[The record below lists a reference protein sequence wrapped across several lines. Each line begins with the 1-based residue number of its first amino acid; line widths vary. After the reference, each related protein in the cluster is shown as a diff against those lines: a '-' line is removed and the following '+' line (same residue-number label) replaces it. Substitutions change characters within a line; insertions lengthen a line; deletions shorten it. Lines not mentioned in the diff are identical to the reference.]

1 MKINKIAII
10 TNFNITEKV
19 NAAMTVAAQLKQY
32 GVEVMTA
39 AYNRDKIERQR
50 HLKNKAELTYV
61 SQDALYSEADLL
73 IVMGGDG
80 SILEASRR
88 AAMRKIPILGIN
100 LGHLGYMAELEMDEL
115 DLLAGLF
122 DGRSFIEKRSMLSL
136 EIVDDTRTRISSF
149 ALNEIAITNG
159 SGVARIID
167 LELSEGGELITP
179 YRADGLI
186 VATPTGSTA
195 YSMSAG
201 GTICDPRLNCLCVT
215 PICPHSLTARPL
227 IFPDDAVLEVR
238 NTSTREKMLYITA
251 DGRINYE
258 FYRGNVA
265 RITRSSL
272 ETQLVRLKK
281 YSFYHKLRAK
291 MNRD

>member
-1 MKINKIAII
+1 MKKIAII
-10 TNFNITEKV
+10 TNFNIPEKV
-19 NAAMTVAAQLKQY
+19 QAAMTVAQKLKQY
-32 GVEVMTA
+32 GAEVMTA
-39 AYNRDKIERQR
+39 SYNRDKVDRQR
-50 HLKNKAELTYV
+50 HLKNKTELLYV
-61 SQDALYSEADLL
+61 SQDVLYAEAELL
-73 IVMGGDG
+73 VVMGGDG

-100 LGHLGYMAELEMDEL
+100 LGHLGYMAELEMEEL

-122 DGRSFIEKRSMLSL
+122 DGNYYIENRSMLSL
-136 EIVDDTRTRISSF
+136 EILDDARTRISSF
-149 ALNEIAITNG
+149 ALNEVAITNG
-159 SGVARIID
+159 SGIARVID
-167 LELSEGGELITP
+167 LELSEGGELITA

-215 PICPHSLTARPL
+215 PICPHSLATRPL
-227 IFPDDAVLEVR
+227 IFPDNAVLEVR
-238 NTSTREKMLYITA
+238 NTSVREKMLYITA

-258 FYRGNVA
+258 LYRGNVA
-265 RITRSSL
+265 RITRSSMV
-272 ETQLVRLKK
+272 TQLVRLKK

-291 MNRD
+291 MNHD

>member
-1 MKINKIAII
+1 MNKIAII
-10 TNFNITEKV
+10 TNFNIAEKV
-19 NAAMTVAAQLKQY
+19 NAAMQVASRLKEF
-32 GVEVMTA
+32 GATVMTA
-39 AYNRDKIERQR
+39 SYNRERIERQR
-50 HLKNKAELTYV
+50 YVKNKTDLLYVTQDELYAEAELLV
-61 SQDALYSEADLL
+61 
-73 IVMGGDG
+73 VMGGDG

-100 LGHLGYMAELEMDEL
+100 LGHLGYMAELEMEEL
-115 DLLAGLF
+115 DLLGRLF
-122 DGRSFIEKRSMLSL
+122 DGNYQIEKRSMLSL
-136 EIVDDTRTRISSF
+136 EILDDNRTRISSF
-149 ALNEIAITNG
+149 ALNEVAITNG
-159 SGVARIID
+159 SGIARIID
-167 LELSEGGELITP
+167 LELSERGALITP

-215 PICPHSLTARPL
+215 PICPHSLAARPL

-238 NTSTREKMLYITA
+238 NTSNREKMLTITA

-265 RITRSSL
+265 RITRSTM
-272 ETQLVRLKK
+272 ETQLIRLKE

>member
-1 MKINKIAII
+1 MKKIAII
-10 TNFNITEKV
+10 TNFNIAEKI
-19 NAAMTVAAQLKQY
+19 NAAMAVAQQLKQY
-32 GVEVMTA
+32 GAQVLTA
-39 AYNRDKIERQR
+39 AYNRERIERQR
-50 HLKNKAELTYV
+50 YVKNKTELTYV
-61 SQDALYSEADLL
+61 SQDTLYAEAELL
-73 IVMGGDG
+73 VVMGGDG

-100 LGHLGYMAELEMDEL
+100 LGHLGYMAELEMEEL
-115 DLLAGLF
+115 PLLERLF
-122 DGRSFIEKRSMLSL
+122 NGNYQIEKRSMLSL
-136 EIVDDTRTRISSF
+136 DIMDDSRTRISSF
-149 ALNEIAITNG
+149 ALNEVAITNG
-159 SGVARIID
+159 SGIARIID
-167 LELSEGGELITP
+167 LELSERGALITP

-186 VATPTGSTA
+186 IATPTGSTA

-215 PICPHSLTARPL
+215 PICPHSLAARPL

-238 NTSTREKMLYITA
+238 NTSMREKMLYITA

-258 FYRGNVA
+258 FYRGNIA

-272 ETQLVRLKK
+272 ETQLIRLKE

-291 MNRD
+291 MNHD

>member
-1 MKINKIAII
+1 MNKIAII
-10 TNFNITEKV
+10 TNFNIAEKV
-19 NAAMTVAAQLKQY
+19 NAAMAVASRLKEY
-32 GVEVMTA
+32 GATVMTA
-39 AYNRDKIERQR
+39 SYNRERIERQR
-50 HLKNKAELTYV
+50 YVKNKTDLLYVTQDELYAQAELLV
-61 SQDALYSEADLL
+61 
-73 IVMGGDG
+73 VMGGDG

-100 LGHLGYMAELEMDEL
+100 LGHLGYMTELEMEEL
-115 DLLAGLF
+115 DLLGRLF
-122 DGRSFIEKRSMLSL
+122 DGNYQIEKRSMLSL
-136 EIVDDTRTRISSF
+136 EILDDNRTRISSF
-149 ALNEIAITNG
+149 ALNEVAITNG
-159 SGVARIID
+159 SGIARIID
-167 LELSEGGELITP
+167 LELSERGALITP

-215 PICPHSLTARPL
+215 PICPHSLAARPL

-238 NTSTREKMLYITA
+238 NTSNREKMLTITA

-265 RITRSSL
+265 RITRSTM
-272 ETQLVRLKK
+272 ETQLIRLKE